1 MCAHPR
7 RSSTPRLPD
16 CASCLRAF
24 IRSSPLEYQEKR
36 DKICDAL
43 TAAGLTPAVPA
54 GAYYVLA
61 DASRIEG
68 DRASVKARNLLRA
81 TGVGAVAGSAFYGA
95 GRGENLLRYCFA
107 KQDAEL
113 DRACT
118 ALRNFGV

>member
-1 MCAHPR
+1 
-7 RSSTPRLPD
+7 
-16 CASCLRAF
+16 
-24 IRSSPLEYQEKR
+24 
-36 DKICDAL
+36 
-43 TAAGLTPAVPA
+43 
-54 GAYYVLA
+54 VLA

-81 TGVGAVAGSAFYGA
+81 TVVGAVAGSAFYGA

-107 KQDAEL
+107 KQAADL